1 MSDPSDRP
9 AWSDGLSLEGIPYE
23 RQPKVMVT
31 VCRFVEVRGHLLGLP
46 LTRHD
51 ITDWLQSNPQE
62 QLRILDAIEALLDG
76 STNLDDLGD
85 LDCLDDGASGE
96 YLLDLTDGPGLPAG
110 PAGTDVHL
118 LSAYARYVRDC
129 RDQDYIPFSDVSGHA
144 ERTASGAGAEPPA
157 AGPEDAK
164 ELPRVFIPNAPA
176 ELLVFSHSTSPE
188 QQSLWKRSRPLFIE
202 S

>member
-1 MSDPSDRP
+1 MSDPAAR
-9 AWSDGLSLEGIPYE
+9 ATWSEGLSLEGVPYE

-31 VCRFVEVRGHLLGLP
+31 VCRYIEVRGHLLGLP
-46 LTRHD
+46 LTQHD

-62 QLRILDAIEALLDG
+62 QLQILDAIEALLNG

-85 LDCLDDGASGE
+85 LDDLDDGVSGE
-96 YLLDLTDGPGLPAG
+96 YLLDLPNGPGLPAG

-118 LSAYARYVRDC
+118 LSAYASYLRDC
-129 RDQDYIPFSDVSGHA
+129 RDHDYIPFSDVSGHA
-144 ERTASGAGAEPPA
+144 ERTASAVGTEPPA
-157 AGPEDAK
+157 AGQEDSQ

-176 ELLVFSHSTSPE
+176 ELLVFSHSTSAE
-188 QQSLWKRSRPLFIE
+188 QQQLWKRSRPLFLG